1 MLSIGD
7 VARHGRVSVRMLR
20 HYDAIG
26 LLRPARVDPGT
37 GYRFYTAAQLA
48 RLHRIVALRELGFG
62 LTEVADLLD
71 EQVSTEQMRGMLRL
85 REAEL
90 HARIVADTTRLDQL
104 RARLR
109 TIESEGTMPVVDVTI
124 KALPAVRVAELTATA
139 RGLEPLSIGPVVRAL
154 FGRLVAALAQAS
166 LEPTGP
172 AIAYYVEAGDVEA
185 GDDEQVVVHAALP
198 VDAPPPT
205 APPTTPIGDG
215 VAIVDLPAVEQA
227 ATVIHEGSMD
237 DCLPTYQAL
246 AAWIENAGYRD
257 AGPGRE
263 ITLAFSPD
271 NPADCSAWITEI
283 QQPITRTQLLMNLG

>member
-26 LLRPARVDPGT
+26 LLRPARVDQAT
-37 GYRFYTAAQLA
+37 GYRSYTAAQLA
-48 RLHRIVALRELGFG
+48 RLHRIVALRGLGFA
-62 LTEVADLLD
+62 LAEVAQLLD
-71 EQVSTEQMRGMLRL
+71 EQVSAEQMRGMLRL

-90 HARIVADTTRLDQL
+90 HARIAADTTRLDQL

-109 TIESEGTMPVVDVTI
+109 TIESEGTMTTIDVTI
-124 KALPAVRVAELTATA
+124 KALPAARVAELTGTA
-139 RGLEPLSIGPVVRAL
+139 RGMEPQSIGPVVRGLYDRLAGAL
-154 FGRLVAALAQAS
+154 TRAS

-172 AIAYYVEAGDVEA
+172 AIAYYVEAGDDEHVE
-185 GDDEQVVVHAALP
+185 VHAALP
-198 VDAPPPT
+198 VNAPSPVAPSSSPPS
-205 APPTTPIGDG
+205 AVSLPDG
-215 VAIVDLPAVEQA
+215 VTIVDLPAVEQA

-246 AAWIENAGYRD
+246 AVWIENAGYRD

-263 ITLAFSPD
+263 ISLACSPTD
-271 NPADCSAWITEI
+271 PDSWITEI
-283 QQPITRTQLLMNLG
+283 QQPVTRA

>member
-26 LLRPARVDPGT
+26 LLRPARVDQAT
-37 GYRFYTAAQLA
+37 GYRSYTAAQLA
-48 RLHRIVALRELGFG
+48 RLHRIVALRGLGFA
-62 LTEVADLLD
+62 LAEVAQLLD
-71 EQVSTEQMRGMLRL
+71 EQVSAEQMRGMLRL

-90 HARIVADTTRLDQL
+90 HARIAADTTRLDQL

-109 TIESEGTMPVVDVTI
+109 TIESEGTMTTIDVTI
-124 KALPAVRVAELTATA
+124 KALPAARVAELTGTA
-139 RGLEPLSIGPVVRAL
+139 RGMEPQSIGPVVRGLYDRLTSAL
-154 FGRLVAALAQAS
+154 TRAS

-172 AIAYYVEAGDVEA
+172 AIAYYVEAGDDEHVE
-185 GDDEQVVVHAALP
+185 VHAALP
-198 VDAPPPT
+198 VNAPS
-205 APPTTPIGDG
+205 PTTPPFPVASSSSPSPAVSLPDG
-215 VAIVDLPAVEQA
+215 VTIVDLPAVEQA

-246 AAWIENAGYRD
+246 AVWIENAGYRD

-263 ITLAFSPD
+263 ITLAFSPTD
-271 NPADCSAWITEI
+271 PASWITEI
-283 QQPITRTQLLMNLG
+283 QQPVTRA